1 MGNLGNY
8 FLAATANRRN
18 DRRSRKS
25 KRLLEWVSDGK
36 NVIVCGGRNGEDGHE
51 AEAIRKK
58 VLAQGLG
65 SALERK
71 RGVLFVYAGPEL
83 TRDLR
88 AAFGK
93 DGETVYFGVNTGYQP
108 FDWNVTFSEAGEILT
123 RMARVYAD
131 RTGVD
136 FSVLSGLLQFL
147 LTILREHLEPR
158 FFTFRNLS
166 YLVDHL
172 LYRPDSGVRDTDFTG
187 EQEFFSWLEQKTGKR
202 PSGFLMNLL
211 TVNWEQ
217 LLVVFYPFWME
228 LCRQLEPVRV
238 SETGTARSLVSCIR
252 QRRVCICCLPL
263 GNSWLLQT
271 CLFGEL
277 ALLRKKGVE
286 FDFLSQQV
294 NLRSCEE
301 DHFLDSPC
309 CRSCLVG
316 ESLKE
321 MGLTGVQVPNPQ
333 YVCLGMSQASD
344 AKDLLEAAVAS
355 EERTEV
361 HLNIGRWSTA
371 GFGRAEKKPLTESD
385 LMLRRIRDGQGYLID
400 ATGYRFIHFLMA

>member
-1 MGNLGNY
+1 MGNLSNY
-8 FLAATANRRN
+8 FLAAAVNRRN

-36 NVIVCGGRNGEDGHE
+36 NVIVCGGRNGEEGYE

-58 VLAQGLG
+58 ILAQGLDN
-65 SALERK
+65 ALERK
-71 RGVLFVYAGPEL
+71 RGALFVYAEPEL

-88 AAFGK
+88 AAFEK
-93 DGETVYFGVNTGYQP
+93 NEETVYFGVNTGYQP

-123 RMARVYAD
+123 RTARVYAE
-131 RTGVD
+131 RTGVN

-166 YLVDHL
+166 YLADHL
-172 LYRPDSGVRDTDFTG
+172 LYRPDSGVQDTDFMG
-187 EQEFFSWLEQKTGKR
+187 EQEFFSWVERETGKR
-202 PSGFLMNLL
+202 PSGFLLNFL

-217 LLVVFYPFWME
+217 LLAVLYPFWME

-238 SETGTARSLVSCIR
+238 LETGAARSLVSCIR
-252 QRRVCICCLPL
+252 QGRVCICRLPL
-263 GNSWLLQT
+263 GNSWLLQA

-277 ALLRKKGVE
+277 ALLRKKGAE
-286 FDFLSQQV
+286 FDFLSQHV
-294 NLRSCEE
+294 NLQGCEE
-301 DHFLDSPC
+301 DHFLDSPH

-316 ESLKE
+316 GSLKE
-321 MGLTGVQVPNPQ
+321 MGLTGVRIPDPQ

-361 HLNIGRWSTA
+361 QLNIGRWSTA
-371 GFGRAEKKPLTESD
+371 GFGRVEKKPLTESD
-385 LMLRRIRDGQGYLID
+385 LMLRGIRDGQGYLID
-400 ATGYRFIHFLMA
+400 EAGYRFIHFLMA